1 MYTTQFFEKFEK
13 SKQLFSQHNLLSGE
27 IKCWNWLSKMMHDL
41 ESPSQEKKSRRTR
54 DGSLWTG
61 CLRTSKETGSSP
73 VYTRFAPLADLFS
86 RFFPTAKPVHR
97 LTRRRPRPCDLGP
110 SNSHIIDIRF
120 IMSFIRAGYKKPQL
134 TRFQRLQSSDG
145 RAAHRYHEGLMGSI
159 PFVAFNRWSYT
170 LTSIPK
176 ALALH

>member
-1 MYTTQFFEKFEK
+1 
-13 SKQLFSQHNLLSGE
+13 
-27 IKCWNWLSKMMHDL
+27 MHDL
-41 ESPSQEKKSRRTR
+41 ESPSQEKKSRRIR
-54 DGSLWTG
+54 DGSL
-61 CLRTSKETGSSP
+61 SASEETGSSP

-86 RFFPTAKPVHR
+86 RFFPTAEPVHR

-145 RAAHRYHEGLMGSI
+145 RAGHRYHEGLMGSI
-159 PFVAFNRWSYT
+159 PFVAFNR
-170 LTSIPK
+170 
-176 ALALH
+176 